1 MGRKTDI
8 VVIGSQSVR
17 KKSILS
23 VNCQSDFYKVV
34 GNPKRKKRKEK
45 KRKRIKKKGKRGGKL
60 TISESPTEQGD
71 HDEQIPL

>member
-34 GNPKRKKRKEK
+34 GNPKRKKEKRKEK
-45 KRKRIKKKGKRGGKL
+45 KKDKKERKKRRK
-60 TISESPTEQGD
+60 THNFREPD
-71 HDEQIPL
+71 